1 MENENLPAE
10 NVKEKE
16 RVVSAKFNLTLIQ
29 LVLCAAAILIFWIL
43 KSFFP
48 DTYYNLKNEYQSR
61 MNDSIFAE
69 NDEGV
74 DLIE

>member
-16 RVVSAKFNLTLIQ
+16 RVVSAKFNLPLLQ
-29 LVLCAAAILIFWIL
+29 LVLCAAVILVFLIL

-48 DTYYNLKNEYQSR
+48 DTYYSLKNEYQSR
-61 MNDSIFAE
+61 MNDSIFAV